1 LATVFFLI
9 WLSRMYKKTLKAGDL
24 FLVYLIT
31 YPTIR
36 ILLDFLRLDASEV
49 GGFNANQTLMAIILV
64 LAAGTLIYRHT
75 QGSAKKT
82 KKRK

>member
-1 LATVFFLI
+1 LFLI
-9 WLSRMYKKTLKAGDL
+9 WLGRVYKKNLKVGDL

-49 GGFNANQTLMAIILV
+49 GGFNANQTLMAVVLV
-64 LAAGTLIYRHT
+64 LAAGTLIYRHMS
-75 QGSAKKT
+75 GGK